1 LFGKAFGER
10 APEQKSISVTIAK
23 QKSISRCKNSIED
36 LTKIEQ
42 NSVSLSG
49 EFVVSLYQSKRIRAT
64 LRSDPQ
70 RLTQR

>member
-1 LFGKAFGER
+1 LFGVAFGER
-10 APEQKSISVTIAK
+10 APEQKSISVTIGK

-49 EFVVSLYQSKRIRAT
+49 EFVVPLQ
-64 LRSDPQ
+64 
-70 RLTQR
+70 